1 MLTRLQVR
9 GFKNL
14 LDVDLRFGPFTCVLG
29 ANGVGKSN
37 LFDAIRF
44 LSALA
49 KLSLAEAAAS
59 VRGADGRI
67 GDVRAL
73 FSLEGERGAAEMT
86 LIADM
91 VVPEAGVD
99 ELGAEAEATMTF
111 LRYTL
116 RLRPRPPGSALGP
129 LELVEEQL
137 VHINKSDAKDALG
150 FPHAP
155 AWRDSVIKGRR
166 TVPYIATEGEGE
178 QRLVW
183 TRADSGSGGSPR
195 KTLAATMPRTVLST
209 AAYAADHPTLVLA
222 RQEMMGWT
230 QLQLEPTALR
240 APDPFY
246 APAQVS
252 ADGAHLPSALL
263 AQARAADR
271 AEPGG
276 AEHVYAALANRIAGL
291 YEDVAALRVDLD
303 ERRELYTIVLT
314 DLRGAEHRASALSD
328 GTLRFLALAILE
340 ASPTGLPLI
349 CLEEPENGIHPD
361 RIEVMLRLLQDI
373 AVDVHRPAGPDNPM
387 RQVIINTHAPAVAQR
402 VPEDTLV
409 IAEAEQRLRG
419 GARTRALTLQGLPNT
434 WRAPEGGAPLFN
446 VLPYLQ
452 PPPAPERGAAARS
465 RGGSRRLT
473 DREDVAQLVLWPR
486 SELAP

>member
-14 LDVDLRFGPFTCVLG
+14 LAVDVRFGPFTCVLG

-59 VRGADGRI
+59 VRGADGRL
-67 GDVRAL
+67 GDVRGL
-73 FSLEGERGAAEMT
+73 FSHDGQRNADEMT
-86 LIADM
+86 FIAEM
-91 VVPEAGVD
+91 VVPASGQD
-99 ELGAEAEATMTF
+99 ELGAEAKATMTF
-111 LRYTL
+111 LRYTV
-116 RLRPRPPGSALGP
+116 RLRPRAAGSALGP
-129 LELVEEQL
+129 LELVEESL

-155 AWRDSVIKGRR
+155 AWRDSVILGRR
-166 TVPYIATEGEGE
+166 TVPYIETEGEGE

-183 TRADSGSGGSPR
+183 TRADSGGGGSPR
-195 KTLAATMPRTVLST
+195 KALAAAMPRTVLST

-240 APDPFY
+240 APDPFH
-246 APAQVS
+246 APAQVG

-263 AQARAADR
+263 AQARAAER
-271 AEPGG
+271 AAPGG
-276 AEHVYAALANRIAGL
+276 ADDVYAALANRLAGL
-291 YEDVAALRVDLD
+291 YEDVASLRVDVD
-303 ERRELYTIVLT
+303 ERRELHTIVLT

-340 ASPTGLPLI
+340 ASPASLPLI

-361 RIEVMLRLLQDI
+361 RIEVILGLLQDI
-373 AVDVHRPAGPDNPM
+373 AVDVHRPTGPDNPM

-402 VPEDTLV
+402 VPQDSLV

-419 GARTRALTLQGLPNT
+419 AARTRALRLQGLPQT
-434 WRAPEGGAPLFN
+434 WRAPQGGAPLHP
-446 VLPYLQ
+446 VLAYLQ
-452 PPPAPERGAAARS
+452 PPPQQ
-465 RGGSRRLT
+465 RGGLWERL
-473 DREDVAQLVLWPR
+473 P
-486 SELAP
+486 